1 MNNSERIIEL
11 LEKNSLSDEEQR
23 ILSKLIENDV
33 NAKEFYDTYIK
44 LKDLFKFSGH
54 VPDDVLM
61 QFVVDKNENK
71 GLNSPTC
78 AKAPFIEKHLKEC
91 PNCNRAFLIY
101 SNEYSSINLFL
112 GDTLSVKDDGI
123 TSKLSPSENKF
134 TRKDRQK
141 YYRLIIGLLSGL
153 TILFWVLFQAFS
165 SFMPRYKKF
174 ASLDKAVDFYLTGER
189 TSNEFQKSMLAI
201 QNRDYESA
209 IKFLSNDI
217 QNNDEDED
225 IFYSYFILGIVY
237 LESAESNFLGLFP
250 KYNKNA
256 VESGISNLKMSIRKN
271 KSKRA
276 KQIIFD
282 SYYLM
287 GKAYLMLDNVSE
299 ARQYFLFVAN
309 SNASKAEE
317 AKEILSYLH

>member
-1 MNNSERIIEL
+1 MNNCERIIEL
-11 LEKNSLSDEEQR
+11 LEKNSLSDEEQG

-33 NAKEFYDTYIK
+33 NAKEFFDTYIK
-44 LKDLFKFSGH
+44 LKDLFKSSGH
-54 VPDDVLM
+54 IPDDVLV

-91 PNCNRAFLIY
+91 PNCNRAFHIY
-101 SNEYSSINLFL
+101 CNEYSSINLFL
-112 GDTLSVKDDGI
+112 EDTLSVKGDGI
-123 TSKLSPSENKF
+123 TPDLSPSKNKF

-141 YYRLIIGLLSGL
+141 YYRLIISLLGGLI
-153 TILFWVLFQAFS
+153 ILYFVLFQAYS
-165 SFMPRYKKF
+165 SFMPKYKKY
-174 ASLDKAVDFYLTGER
+174 ASLDKTVDFYLTGER
-189 TSNEFQKSMLAI
+189 TSNEFKKSMLAI

-209 IKFLSNDI
+209 IQFLKRDV
-217 QNNDEDED
+217 QNNNEDED
-225 IFYSYFILGIVY
+225 IFYSYFILGITY

-256 VESGISNLKMSIRKN
+256 VESAISNLKMSISKN

-276 KQIIFD
+276 KEITFD

-287 GKAYLMLDNVSE
+287 GKGYLMLDNVSE
-299 ARQYFLFVAN
+299 ARKYFLFVVDSN
-309 SNASKAEE
+309 SNRAEE